1 MTALILTVNYEG
13 MEFLRVG
20 YYVYNFYTD
29 PSLLDSPPSKPVISK
44 VTRNIL
50 SDKPRITTFDITK
63 KGQ

>member
-1 MTALILTVNYEG
+1 MTALILKVSFKE

-29 PSLLDSPPSKPVISK
+29 KQLVDNPPNKIIIEK

-50 SDKPRITTFDITK
+50 SDKPRITTFDIT
-63 KGQ
+63 